1 MTEGALFIGWGALI
15 PGREIAALDVF
26 KEAKTFYEGLLKKG
40 EITTFEPVL
49 LSHVGSPFYGF
60 FLLRGDTTK
69 LATLVNQDAFM
80 HLTTKASLVC
90 ENIAVIP
97 AFVGSAVSQIIDTYR
112 TEINTLALQHQHV

>member
-1 MTEGALFIGWGALI
+1 MTEGALFIGWGSLI

-26 KEAKTFYEGLLKKG
+26 KEAKTFYEELQKKG
-40 EITTFEPVL
+40 EIVTFEPVL

-60 FLLRGDTTK
+60 FLLRGDTAK
-69 LATLVNQDAFM
+69 LATLVSQDAFM
-80 HLTTKASLVC
+80 RLTTKASLVC

-97 AFVGSAVSQIIDTYR
+97 AFVGSAVSRIIDTYR